1 MAAQLQQSQAAAT
14 TGVHEIEAED
24 TFQDI
29 ELLQNH
35 GINVA
40 DIKKLKAAGICTV
53 KGIQMVTKKKLCNIK
68 GLSEAKV
75 DKMKEAVIKVC
86 GANSGFR
93 TALQQSLSR
102 KNIFRISTG
111 SNELNK
117 LLGGGLESMAITEVF
132 GEFRTGKTQL
142 SHTLCVTTQLPGE
155 GGFTGGKIIYI
166 DTENTFRPDR
176 LRPVADRYNLDQ
188 DAVLDNVLYARAYT
202 SEQQMELL
210 DFVCAKFHEE
220 PGVFKLLIVD
230 SLMALFRVDF
240 SGRGELAERQQSLA
254 QMLSKLQKI
263 SEEYNVA
270 VLVTNQ
276 MTSDPGATMSF
287 QADPKKP
294 IGGNIV
300 AHASTTRIS
309 LRKGR
314 GELRIAKIYDSPDL
328 PESEATFAITAGG
341 LDDAK
346 D

>member
-1 MAAQLQQSQAAAT
+1 M
-14 TGVHEIEAED
+14 
-24 TFQDI
+24 
-29 ELLQNH
+29 LQNH

-93 TALQQSLSR
+93 TALQQSQAR

-111 SNELNK
+111 SMELNK

-188 DAVLDNVLYARAYT
+188 EAVLDNVLYARAYT

-287 QADPKKP
+287 QVLCPS
-294 IGGNIV
+294 N
-300 AHASTTRIS
+300 
-309 LRKGR
+309 L
-314 GELRIAKIYDSPDL
+314 
-328 PESEATFAITAGG
+328 
-341 LDDAK
+341 K
-346 D
+346 DC

>member
-1 MAAQLQQSQAAAT
+1 MLAQISESQT
-14 TGVHEIEAED
+14 VGLHEEGD
-24 TFQDI
+24 GFFQDI
-29 ELLQNH
+29 ELLQSH

-40 DIKKLKAAGICTV
+40 DIKKLKAAGICTIR
-53 KGIQMVTKKKLCNIK
+53 GIQMTTKKKMCAIK

-75 DKMKEAVIKVC
+75 DKMKEAILKIC
-86 GANSGFR
+86 GSNAGFC
-93 TALQQSLSR
+93 TALQHSLNR
-102 KNIFRISTG
+102 RNVFRVGTG

-142 SHTLCVTTQLPGE
+142 SHTMCVTTQMPGE
-155 GGFTGGKIIYI
+155 NGFSGGKVIYL

-176 LRPVADRYNLDQ
+176 LRPIALRYNLDEE
-188 DAVLDNVLYARAYT
+188 AVLDNVLYSRAYT

-220 PGVFKLLIVD
+220 PNVFKLLIVD
-230 SLMALFRVDF
+230 SVMALFRVDY
-240 SGRGELAERQQSLA
+240 SGRGELAERQQTLA
-254 QMLSKLQKI
+254 QMMSKLQKI

-294 IGGNIV
+294 IGGNII

-314 GELRIAKIYDSPDL
+314 GEMRIAKIYDSPDL
-328 PESEATFAITAGG
+328 PENEATFAITNGG

>member
-1 MAAQLQQSQAAAT
+1 MAQQLASQS
-14 TGVHEIEAED
+14 VSSYEVEEED
-24 TFQDI
+24 FIQDI
-29 ELLQNH
+29 DVLQSH

-40 DIKKLKAAGICTV
+40 DIKKLKTAGICTV
-53 KGIQMVTKKKLCNIK
+53 KGIQMITKRKLCAIK

-75 DKMKEAVIKVC
+75 DKMKEAVLKIC
-86 GANSGFR
+86 GANAGFC
-93 TALQQSLSR
+93 TALQHSMNR
-102 KNIFRISTG
+102 RNVFRVGTG
-111 SNELNK
+111 SMELNK

-142 SHTLCVTTQLPGE
+142 SHTLCITTQLPGE
-155 GGFTGGKIIYI
+155 NFSGGKVIYL

-176 LRPVADRYNLDQ
+176 LRPIADRYNLDQ
-188 DAVLDNVLYARAYT
+188 DAVLDNVLYSRAYT
-202 SEQQMELL
+202 SEQQMEML

-230 SLMALFRVDF
+230 SIMALFRVDY
-240 SGRGELAERQQSLA
+240 SGRGELAERQQVLA
-254 QMLSKLQKI
+254 QMMSKLQKI

-294 IGGNIV
+294 IGGNII

-314 GELRIAKIYDSPDL
+314 GETRIAKIYDSPDL
-328 PESEATFAITAGG
+328 PENEATFSITNGG

>member
-1 MAAQLQQSQAAAT
+1 MNPAGDQSAT
-14 TGVHEIEAED
+14 VTSEVVEADED
-24 TFQDI
+24 FFQDI
-29 ELLQNH
+29 DQLQTH

-40 DIKKLKAAGICTV
+40 DLKKLKGAGICTV
-53 KGIQMVTKKKLCNIK
+53 RGVQMITKKKLCNIK

-75 DKMKEAVIKVC
+75 DKIKEAILKLMGGTGSV
-86 GANSGFR
+86 GFV
-93 TALQQSLSR
+93 TALQASINR
-102 KNIFRISTG
+102 RNVFRLNTG
-111 SNELNK
+111 SIELDK
-117 LLGGGLESMAITEVF
+117 LLGGGIESMAITEAF

-142 SHTLCVTTQLPGE
+142 SHTLCVTTQMPGE
-155 GGFTGGKIIYI
+155 NGFTGGKIVYL

-176 LRPVADRYNLDQ
+176 LRPIADRFNLDQ
-188 DAVLDNVLYARAYT
+188 EAVLDNILYARAYT

-210 DFVCAKFHEE
+210 DFVAAKFHEE
-220 PGVFKLLIVD
+220 PGIFKLLVVD
-230 SLMALFRVDF
+230 SIMALFRVDY
-240 SGRGELAERQQSLA
+240 SGRGELADRQQHLA
-254 QMLSKLQKI
+254 QMMSRLQKI

-270 VLVTNQ
+270 VFITNQ

-294 IGGNIV
+294 IGGNIL

-314 GELRIAKIYDSPDL
+314 GETRIAKIFDSPDL

-341 LDDAK
+341 IADPK